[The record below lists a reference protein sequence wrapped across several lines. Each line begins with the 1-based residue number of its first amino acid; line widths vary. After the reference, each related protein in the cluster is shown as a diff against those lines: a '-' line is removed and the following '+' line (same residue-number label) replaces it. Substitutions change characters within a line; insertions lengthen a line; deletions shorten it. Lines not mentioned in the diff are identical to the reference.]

1 MTLNPNELVSVSGL
15 NMLDNETHFKMTLTP
30 DDVVK
35 VRYKNG
41 MIVEMYLDENGN
53 KKILYPKF
61 ISYRESEDM
70 NFEDTNYS
78 KSLDL
83 TYIKKEI

>member
-1 MTLNPNELVSVSGL
+1 MILNPNEVTTALSI
-15 NMLDNETHFKMTLTP
+15 NTIDNEIRFNCDLK
-30 DDVVK
+30 VGEK
-35 VRYKNG
+35 VRIKYSND
-41 MIVEMYLDENGN
+41 MVIELYVDENGN
-53 KKILYPKF
+53 KKILFPKF
-61 ISYRESEDM
+61 VSYRESEDT